1 MSGNIASTT
10 YTNIQSDITNLQN
23 DLNVL
28 TLMRDTNPGMSP
40 DQRQG
45 VNRVI
50 AEKTQML
57 QNAQQRLIGLGSV
70 FSKVYNQS
78 KDVLSDQKLA
88 HKIVSGELASTTT
101 NLSVLEDTKN
111 SKIRQVEINNYF
123 AQKYDEQS
131 QLMKII
137 IYTLVPIIILAI
149 INKKI
154 NLLLPDNM
162 YYILV
167 AIIMLLG
174 IFFFLKRLRNML
186 SRNNMNYQEL
196 NWQFD
201 PSKAPPT
208 NGKEPINP
216 WANMSGMSM
225 GTCFGSDCCVEDVQK
240 YDPVQNKCVSLDMI
254 ESDTTTT
261 MESFTVPRIF
271 KKPDVTLEI
280 EGGVQPYSSSA
291 VLESRV

>member
-10 YTNIQSDITNLQN
+10 YTNIQDDITILQN
-23 DLNVL
+23 DLNML
-28 TLMRDTNPGMSP
+28 TLIRDTYPGMSP
-40 DQRQG
+40 DQRGG

-57 QNAQQRLIGLGSV
+57 QNAQERLIGLGSV

-78 KDVLSDQKLA
+78 TDVLSDQKQA
-88 HKIVSGELASTTT
+88 QKIVSGELASTTT

-154 NLLLPDNM
+154 NLLLPDNI

-201 PSKAPPT
+201 PNKAPPS

-216 WANMSGMSM
+216 WANMSGMSI
-225 GTCFGSDCCVEDVQK
+225 GTCFGSDCCVEGVQK
-240 YDPVQNKCVSLDMI
+240 YDAEQNKCVSLDMI